1 MGTQFWWFYDV
12 LILSIACGMIYAAA
26 AKGFNRTLLRMVG
39 FLAALAV
46 GITASKPLSGY
57 VYNMLCHES
66 VTQTLT
72 EVCEELPLYENAAQL
87 INRGS
92 IEDAPDEADSVQLE
106 KTGEAA
112 GEGEETEAWFVV
124 SVGTVVQQAVTV
136 RLSPHTNRELSEV
149 FLQNPDV
156 LQAFLSNWTQEDY
169 QGAASVLEENYL
181 HPAYQPLVRMG
192 VFLLLETVVLIIFG
206 IISSMAGNLEE
217 QMHIRRGNHLLAI
230 PVGLVEAACVLIML
244 TVAVKLLICLTD
256 SQMILFNE
264 ATVERSKLFRLLYD
278 ALFRGIQQG

>member
-1 MGTQFWWFYDV
+1 
-12 LILSIACGMIYAAA
+12 
-26 AKGFNRTLLRMVG
+26 
-39 FLAALAV
+39 
-46 GITASKPLSGY
+46 
-57 VYNMLCHES
+57 
-66 VTQTLT
+66 
-72 EVCEELPLYENAAQL
+72 
-87 INRGS
+87 
-92 IEDAPDEADSVQLE
+92 
-106 KTGEAA
+106 
-112 GEGEETEAWFVV
+112 
-124 SVGTVVQQAVTV
+124 
-136 RLSPHTNRELSEV
+136 
-149 FLQNPDV
+149 
-156 LQAFLSNWTQEDY
+156 
-169 QGAASVLEENYL
+169 VLEENYL